1 MTANTVLRMA
11 VGNGIVSIRLP
22 SWLEVAPWTTA
33 GAEVEVAFVVVVDT
47 CKIVIKTEAET
58 SRY

>member
-11 VGNGIVSIRLP
+11 VGNGIVGIRLP
-22 SWLEVAPWTTA
+22 SCLEVAPWTTA
-33 GAEVEVAFVVVVDT
+33 GAKVEVVVVVIVDT